1 MSIIIFEGAKAFSR
15 LQMIIFID
23 KETDRYINTAQLLHA
38 RYPMGCLF
46 CNIIEGSIPST
57 KVYEN
62 DKVYAFEDIDPKA
75 PVHIL
80 VIHKTHTKNIDELTK
95 DNAQIMAD
103 LFLAVKE
110 VAALKG
116 IDKDGYRVIINNG
129 TAGGQEVWH
138 LHIHILGGQKMG
150 PMVCSHG

>member
-1 MSIIIFEGAKAFSR
+1 
-15 LQMIIFID
+15 
-23 KETDRYINTAQLLHA
+23 
-38 RYPMGCLF
+38 MGCLF

-80 VIHKTHTKNIDELTK
+80 VIHKTHTKNIDELTE
-95 DNAQIMAD
+95 DNAEIMAD

-116 IDKDGYRVIINNG
+116 IDKNGYRVIINNG
-129 TAGGQEVWH
+129 ADGGQEVWH
-138 LHIHILGGQKMG
+138 LHIHIMGGQKMG